1 MATPNPHASQNAQQ
15 YLRTRVM
22 TATPEQL
29 QLMLYD
35 GAVRFTEAAKAALDR
50 RDLEAVD
57 RNVSKAQAII
67 TELMT
72 GLRPTHGAKLCGRLA
87 GVYQYV
93 YRKLIEVGFDHRA
106 DSAEAALIA
115 LRHQRDTWV
124 MLIEKMGHE
133 KAASRKRGVA
143 VHATAAPAGLSIA
156 A

>member
-1 MATPNPHASQNAQQ
+1 MATPNPSASHNAQQ

-35 GAVRFTEAAKAALDR
+35 GAVRFTEAAKAAVDR
-50 RDLEAVD
+50 RDLEAVHF
-57 RNVSKAQAII
+57 NVSKAQAII
-67 TELMT
+67 TELLT
-72 GLRPTHGAKLCGRLA
+72 GLRPAHGADLCGRLA
-87 GVYQYV
+87 GVYQFV

-115 LRHQRDTWV
+115 LRHQRDSWI
-124 MLIEKMGHE
+124 LLLEKMGQE
-133 KAASRKRGVA
+133 KAAGRKRGVA
-143 VHATAAPAGLSIA
+143 MHASAAPVGLSIA